1 MYDLHA
7 LDDAAHD
14 GAFVGGGVDEREE
27 EVHREPVAELARGA
41 SSGLVAR
48 GSEVRPHAFGA
59 EGVRDDRERA
69 VVRLLDPNALLER
82 RHDAFAEELAEVRG
96 VAAKRPEA
104 KRGGGGGVCG
114 VRVMIRGWYVRF
126 RVGVL
131 VARSLGDG
139 GEGFVEAREGVG
151 GAGEVPASV
160 FASASSRRASA
171 SASSARRSTRRDRSR
186 ASRRAARKRAAA
198 LARATSSSRVAASDA
213 AHHPPGA
220 AATRGSSEVGGLDGE
235 VAEGGAS
242 VTSASAVATAR
253 WREEVADAEDK
264 AATGETGSPSAFA
277 AATRTSRRERAASP
291 SSRSIACC
299 RASRL
304 SSAPSGTNA
313 ARA

>member
-1 MYDLHA
+1 MHHLHA

-48 GSEVRPHAFGA
+48 GSEVRPRAFGA

-151 GAGEVPASV
+151 GAGEVSRVGPRERVVAARLRLRLEREALDAARPEPRVEEGRAETRSGAREGDV
-160 FASASSRRASA
+160 LVARGRVRRRAPPA
-171 SASSARRSTRRDRSR
+171 GGPRRGGRPRWEDWTARWRRGTRVGDVRE
-186 ASRRAARKRAAA
+186 
-198 LARATSSSRVAASDA
+198 
-213 AHHPPGA
+213 
-220 AATRGSSEVGGLDGE
+220 RGRDGE
-235 VAEGGAS
+235 VARGGGG
-242 VTSASAVATAR
+242 R
-253 WREEVADAEDK
+253 
-264 AATGETGSPSAFA
+264 GG
-277 AATRTSRRERAASP
+277 
-291 SSRSIACC
+291 
-299 RASRL
+299 
-304 SSAPSGTNA
+304 
-313 ARA
+313 

>member
-1 MYDLHA
+1 MHHLHA

-82 RHDAFAEELAEVRG
+82 GHDAFAEELAEVRG

-151 GAGEVPASV
+151 GAGEVPRVGLSERV
-160 FASASSRRASA
+160 V
-171 SASSARRSTRRDRSR
+171 
-186 ASRRAARKRAAA
+186 AARLRLRLERKALDAARPEPRVEEGRADCAAA

-220 AATRGSSEVGGLDGE
+220 ATTVLVRGGRIGRRGGGGGRVGDVRERGRDGE
-235 VAEGGAS
+235 VARGGGG
-242 VTSASAVATAR
+242 R
-253 WREEVADAEDK
+253 
-264 AATGETGSPSAFA
+264 GG
-277 AATRTSRRERAASP
+277 
-291 SSRSIACC
+291 
-299 RASRL
+299 
-304 SSAPSGTNA
+304 
-313 ARA
+313 